1 MSNVI
6 DRFLKYV
13 SFDTESAEEAAQVPS
28 TEKQFKLAEYLVEE
42 LKAIGAQDVELTE
55 NCYVYATVP
64 ATTEED
70 LPILGFVA
78 HMDTSPDMCGKD
90 VKPRLVEN
98 YDGQDIVLNE
108 EKNIVLST
116 KEFPELPE
124 YAGKTLI
131 VTDGT
136 TLLGAD
142 DKAGVAEIMAMAD
155 YFLTHPDVKHG
166 KICIGFTPDEEVGRG
181 VDFFDIAG
189 FGADYAYTVD
199 GGELGDMSYE
209 CFHAAGAKLM
219 IHGKSVHPGYAKNIM
234 KNALKL
240 AMEFDAMLPQEEC
253 PECTEGYEG
262 FYHITDMKGTVE
274 EAVVDYIIRDHDRD
288 LFEKR

>member
-98 YDGQDIVLNE
+98 YD
-108 EKNIVLST
+108 
-116 KEFPELPE
+116 
-124 YAGKTLI
+124 
-131 VTDGT
+131 
-136 TLLGAD
+136 
-142 DKAGVAEIMAMAD
+142 
-155 YFLTHPDVKHG
+155 
-166 KICIGFTPDEEVGRG
+166 
-181 VDFFDIAG
+181 
-189 FGADYAYTVD
+189 
-199 GGELGDMSYE
+199 
-209 CFHAAGAKLM
+209 
-219 IHGKSVHPGYAKNIM
+219 
-234 KNALKL
+234 
-240 AMEFDAMLPQEEC
+240 
-253 PECTEGYEG
+253 
-262 FYHITDMKGTVE
+262 
-274 EAVVDYIIRDHDRD
+274 
-288 LFEKR
+288 